1 MAPPEN
7 TAFQASVLSVV
18 AGYADTIGYLSF
30 GAFAG
35 LMTGNTVLLGIA
47 LVSHESLRAL
57 QNLLIIA
64 MFLSGVGASAV
75 LRRVGFTLPM
85 LLALEALAL
94 VAAAFLA
101 ANVAA
106 PTLAF
111 AMGIQN
117 AAATR
122 FSGAT
127 LNTVFLTGNLQKLTQ
142 AVVSRVAGTR
152 PQQSDDGT
160 GVLALV
166 YASYFIGVLLG
177 AGAQLYVRRPL
188 LLAVL
193 LLPVALLPIRQ
204 TTDTAAGT
212 RDPG

>member
-1 MAPPEN
+1 VASPEN
-7 TAFQASVLSVV
+7 TGFQASVLSIV

-47 LVSHESLRAL
+47 LFSREPLHAL

-64 MFLSGVGASAV
+64 MFLSGVGTSAV
-75 LRRVGFTLPM
+75 LRRVGFTLLM
-85 LLALEALAL
+85 LLTLEAVAL

-122 FSGAT
+122 FAGAT
-127 LNTVFLTGNLQKLTQ
+127 LNTVFLTGDLQKLTQ
-142 AVVSRVAGTR
+142 GIVSRWGEPR
-152 PQQSDDGT
+152 PSQSDTGI
-160 GVLALV
+160 GVLVLV
-166 YASYFIGVLLG
+166 YVSYLIGVLLG
-177 AGAQLYVRRPL
+177 AAAHVWVGRPL

-193 LLPVALLPIRQ
+193 PLPVSLLPFRR

-212 RDPG
+212 RGSG

>member
-7 TAFQASVLSVV
+7 TAFQASILSIV

-47 LVSHESLRAL
+47 LVSHELLHAL
-57 QNLLIIA
+57 ENLLIIA
-64 MFLSGVGASAV
+64 MFLSGVATSAA

-127 LNTVFLTGNLQKLTQ
+127 LNTVFLTGDLQKLTQ
-142 AVVSRVAGTR
+142 AVVSRWGGSR
-152 PQQSDDGT
+152 PSQPDADT
-160 GVLALV
+160 LVLALV

-177 AGAQLYVRRPL
+177 AGAQVYLRRPL

-193 LLPVALLPIRQ
+193 LLPVSLLPFRR

-212 RDPG
+212 RDSG

>member
-7 TAFQASVLSVV
+7 TAFQASVLSIV

-47 LVSHESLRAL
+47 LFSHEPLHAL

-64 MFLSGVGASAV
+64 MFLSGVGTSAA
-75 LRRVGFTLPM
+75 LRRVGFTLRM
-85 LLALEALAL
+85 LLVLEALAL

-127 LNTVFLTGNLQKLTQ
+127 LNTVFLTGDLQKLTQ
-142 AVVSRVAGTR
+142 AVVSRVVGTR
-152 PQQSDDGT
+152 PSQSDAGA

-177 AGAQLYVRRPL
+177 AAAQLWVGRPL
-188 LLAVL
+188 LLAAL
-193 LLPVALLPIRQ
+193 LLPVSLLPFRR

-212 RDPG
+212 RDSG

>member
-193 LLPVALLPIRQ
+193 LLPVALLRFRR

-212 RDPG
+212 RDCG

>member
-1 MAPPEN
+1 
-7 TAFQASVLSVV
+7 
-18 AGYADTIGYLSF
+18 
-30 GAFAG
+30 
-35 LMTGNTVLLGIA
+35 
-47 LVSHESLRAL
+47 
-57 QNLLIIA
+57 
-64 MFLSGVGASAV
+64 
-75 LRRVGFTLPM
+75 
-85 LLALEALAL
+85 
-94 VAAAFLA
+94 
-101 ANVAA
+101 
-106 PTLAF
+106 
-111 AMGIQN
+111 MGIQN

-193 LLPVALLPIRQ
+193 LLPVSLLPIRQ

-212 RDPG
+212 RGSG